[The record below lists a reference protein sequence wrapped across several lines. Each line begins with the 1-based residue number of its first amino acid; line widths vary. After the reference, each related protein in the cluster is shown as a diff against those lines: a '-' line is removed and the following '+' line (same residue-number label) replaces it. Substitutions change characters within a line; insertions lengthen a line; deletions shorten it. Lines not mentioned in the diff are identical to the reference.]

1 MIGILLLYALY
12 PLARFL
18 YRQPSEASK
27 KSVLASVAVNGT
39 TAWDGDTE
47 PRSESITQDQ
57 SEEPKERLEEP
68 VLQEDATSPSMDEE
82 SAVPQD
88 RRNDA
93 ATEMT
98 EAQSE
103 DREGP
108 GMDDGGKAVLRDIT
122 HGVGNEKEQS
132 TSSGDRVGAQRA
144 VVASSTCLTVE
155 GSVQETHCP
164 EENQSRTE
172 NLDTCVISAEDV
184 LQVSNAGESET
195 PEAAASAEAECW
207 DEYTTDLSAGGAGSS
222 DLALRALLLHSQNY
236 LHPDEQGDAQTGWH
250 FPLGHDQAQQVSCP
264 PWSFPAPSYYTTVE
278 PTAPFEVM
286 WRMWEEADA
295 ASESVL
301 TASPLEKA
309 SVDFTVMSYNIL
321 AQDLLESNQHLYAH
335 CPLEVLQWSY
345 RCSLLLNEIEKWA
358 PDVLCL
364 QEVQENHY
372 HEHLYP
378 ALSQMGYTCVY
389 QRRTGTK
396 TDGCAVCYQSARFT
410 AAAASRL
417 EFFRPETKLLDRHN
431 VGIVLLLRPLVAG
444 GAEVREAG
452 PPLCV
457 ANTHLLFN
465 PRRGDV
471 KLAQLAIMLA
481 EIDATIKSCKARGEH
496 CNVVFCGDFNS
507 IPHMPLYQLITTG
520 ELYYQGLPTWMVSGQ
535 EDLSYKTSYH
545 RLFAPLWPS
554 SLGISDTC
562 RYISAP
568 EISACKAQSQNAE
581 TRQYTHKFMLQLRY
595 CPAACVRPQ
604 NLIVIPGV
612 TDNGPDTSGD
622 AHDYEKRFRDPLRHR
637 VDLESV
643 YKHVLPGSGTPEV
656 TTLHSEGAA
665 TVDYIFYSP
674 KRTFSKDQ
682 RACKKPAEKGLKLI
696 GSLSLPSENLLWSIN
711 GLPNHIYPSD
721 HLSLVARFQLELDN
735 DVWKKY

>member
-18 YRQPSEASK
+18 FRQPSETSK

-39 TAWDGDTE
+39 TVWDGDTE
-47 PRSESITQDQ
+47 PRSGSNMQDQ

-68 VLQEDATSPSMDEE
+68 VLQEDATRPSLDEE
-82 SAVPQD
+82 SAVPQE
-88 RRNDA
+88 RSNDA

-98 EAQSE
+98 EALPAAAE
-103 DREGP
+103 DGEGP
-108 GMDDGGKAVLRDIT
+108 GTDDDVT
-122 HGVGNEKEQS
+122 HGDRSEEEQS

-144 VVASSTCLTVE
+144 VVAPSTCLTAE
-155 GSVQETHCP
+155 GGVQETHCP
-164 EENQSRTE
+164 EDNRSRAENPE
-172 NLDTCVISAEDV
+172 TCVMSAEDV
-184 LQVSNAGESET
+184 LRVSNAGESET

-207 DEYTTDLSAGGAGSS
+207 DEYGADLSAGEAGSS
-222 DLALRALLLHSQNY
+222 DLELHALLLHSQNY
-236 LHPDEQGDAQTGWH
+236 LQSDERGDAQTGWH
-250 FPLGHDQAQQVSCP
+250 FPLGHDQVSCP
-264 PWSFPAPSYYTTVE
+264 TWSFPAPSYYTTVE
-278 PTAPFEVM
+278 PTAPFDVM

-301 TASPLEKA
+301 TASPSEKA

-345 RCSLLLNEIEKWA
+345 RFSLLLSEIEKWA

-372 HEHLYP
+372 HEHLHP

-396 TDGCAVCYQSARFT
+396 TDGCAVCYQSARFA

-457 ANTHLLFN
+457 ATTHLLFN

-535 EDLSYKTSYH
+535 EDLSYKLSYH
-545 RLFAPLWPS
+545 RLLAPLWPS

-562 RYISAP
+562 QYIS
-568 EISACKAQSQNAE
+568 ECKAQSQNPE
-581 TRQYTHKFMLQLRY
+581 TRQYTHEFMLQLRY

-604 NLIVIPGV
+604 NLILIPGV
-612 TDNGPDTSGD
+612 TDNEPDASGD
-622 AHDYEKRFRDPLRHR
+622 VQDYEKRFRDPLRHR

-682 RACKKPAEKGLKLI
+682 RACKKPAEKGLKLL
-696 GSLSLPSENLLWSIN
+696 GSLSLPSEDLLWSLN
-711 GLPNHIYPSD
+711 GLPNHIFPSD

-735 DVWKKY
+735 DA